1 MLPVNSTK
9 SVRYDFLDWL
19 RVAAIFLLLMMHS
32 GMIFSGLGWVIKN
45 TQTFWWLDWPLA
57 LAHRLRMPLLFA
69 ISGAGLWYAMGRR
82 RGIEVARER
91 SLRLL
96 VPVIVAMFLTV
107 PPQIYFRRLFLHQW
121 QGSYFEFFITR
132 VLRFQLYPQ
141 GDFGW
146 MHLWFIAYLYVYVLL
161 LLPVLLRWRRSA
173 VQVQPGVWLYLLVVP
188 LAVNEAVLKPLF
200 PGTLNL
206 LGDWYVFNQYLLIT
220 LFGFLLASLREGW
233 NWLESHRRLSFGFS
247 IASVLAL
254 LALFRVGPVQP
265 HFAVIDAVVGNVF
278 TWTSLLAL
286 VGYGRRY
293 LSFEN
298 GLLRWARDA
307 SYPIYILH
315 QTLIVVIGYFVIQ
328 QPWNAMLKYGVIWL
342 GALASCVLL
351 YELCIRHTVI
361 TRVMFGMKARP
372 AAGAHSVQSVPAATT
387 AGVPTIPL
395 KCRELDPRASACDVS
410 P

>member
-1 MLPVNSTK
+1 
-9 SVRYDFLDWL
+9 
-19 RVAAIFLLLMMHS
+19 
-32 GMIFSGLGWVIKN
+32 
-45 TQTFWWLDWPLA
+45 
-57 LAHRLRMPLLFA
+57 MPLLFA

-82 RGIEVARER
+82 RGVEVVRER
-91 SLRLL
+91 TLRLL

-107 PPQIYFRRLFLHQW
+107 PPQIYFRRLFLNQW
-121 QGSYFEFFITR
+121 QGSYFDFLLTR

-173 VQVQPGVWLYLLVVP
+173 VQVQPGTWLYFLVVP
-188 LAVNEAVLKPLF
+188 LAVNEAVLRPLF

-220 LFGFLLASLREGW
+220 LFGFLLASIREGW
-233 NWLESHRRLSFGFS
+233 NWLESHRRLSFSFS
-247 IASVLAL
+247 VVSVVAL
-254 LALFRVGPVQP
+254 LALFRLGPAQP
-265 HFAVIDAVVGNVF
+265 HFAAIDAVVGNVF
-278 TWTSLLAL
+278 TWTSLLAF

-315 QTLIVVIGYFVIQ
+315 QTLIVVIGYFVVQ
-328 QPWNAMLKYGVIWL
+328 QPWNAMVKYGAIWL
-342 GALASCVLL
+342 GALAACVLL
-351 YELCIRHTVI
+351 YELCIRRTAI
-361 TRVMFGMKARP
+361 TRVMFGMKAKLSRRADRVVP
-372 AAGAHSVQSVPAATT
+372 RAAAAAAGSSTVPA
-387 AGVPTIPL
+387 P
-395 KCRELDPRASACDVS
+395 ES
-410 P
+410 